1 VDCVLLFYDR
11 SLGIAEDS
19 KPLAQAT
26 KATEKQ
32 RSRNM
37 EFCSSSSESE
47 DSDDASEAE
56 EDKSGAVQYS
66 LVLPGLQKLRR
77 VCNYST
83 GGDSSGAPTGAG
95 AAVSAA
101 MRVPSGP
108 SGTFGTEGA
117 AESDGNASMAH
128 HYLARGL
135 PSSSMPSSSSSSSS
149 EGAAGRVRGV
159 QGLAPGR
166 NTGCSL
172 GGGGSGGGGGGTRN
186 PLFASSVKLQVC
198 MPIAISSW
206 LLCRCF
212 KSDIL
217 WRWKM

>member
-1 VDCVLLFYDR
+1 VDCVLLFYYR
-11 SLGIAEDS
+11 SLGIAEDR

-83 GGDSSGAPTGAG
+83 GGDSSSAPTGAGAG

-108 SGTFGTEGA
+108 IGTFGTEGA
-117 AESDGNASMAH
+117 AESDGNAVMAH

-135 PSSSMPSSSSSSSS
+135 PSSSMPPSSLSSSS
-149 EGAAGRVRGV
+149 EGATGRVGGI

-172 GGGGSGGGGGGTRN
+172 GGSGGGGGTRN
-186 PLFASSVKLQVC
+186 PLFASSIKLQVG
-198 MPIAISSW
+198 MPVAISS
-206 LLCRCF
+206 
-212 KSDIL
+212 
-217 WRWKM
+217 